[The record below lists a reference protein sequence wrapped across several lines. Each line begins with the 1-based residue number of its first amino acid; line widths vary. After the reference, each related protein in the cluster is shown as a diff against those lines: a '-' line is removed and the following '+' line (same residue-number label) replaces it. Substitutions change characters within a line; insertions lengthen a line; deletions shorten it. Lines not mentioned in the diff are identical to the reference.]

1 MTDPVKEQPN
11 LVSTSTIELTVQHQF
26 KEATLSVW
34 VDDQLALTLPLHGGT
49 QKRLVV
55 FHGLHGAGSETLRV
69 PAGNHMLRVKAQSAD
84 QSINLSKTISTNFS
98 GGDDKTLQITFDK
111 RITTMYLNWH

>member
-1 MTDPVKEQPN
+1 
-11 LVSTSTIELTVQHQF
+11 
-26 KEATLSVW
+26 
-34 VDDQLALTLPLHGGT
+34 
-49 QKRLVV
+49 
-55 FHGLHGAGSETLRV
+55 
-69 PAGNHMLRVKAQSAD
+69 MLRVKAQSAD